1 MFVNGMDR
9 RFKESACLKTP
20 ANSNLISQVY
30 QNSMSLFTSYIQL
43 RREFEANIMS
53 NIENSLQA
61 ALSSLNIEKVS
72 MHLNTRQKFIDLFY
86 RKK

>member
-30 QNSMSLFTSYIQL
+30 KNSMSLFTSYIQL

-72 MHLNTRQKFIDLFY
+72 TCMH
-86 RKK
+86 